1 MSVSIVWPLFPVRPG
16 VLRGA
21 FLGSLLGFLGI
32 TSVVLASPPAG
43 AVKAG
48 AAAAIR
54 FDPGT
59 SRATVPFENEGGLIF
74 VTLGVGASR
83 PLTFLL
89 DTGFD
94 DTILDAAVAKE
105 LHLAAKDQRKQAEP
119 GGAIETAT
127 LPPVELRLPGL
138 VIPDVRMLTLALG
151 ELSRVPGRRL
161 DGILG
166 HTVLSRFVLTVDYPG
181 QKLVFEDPG
190 RFAPASAGRALP
202 MTEEDRQ
209 VFVHALVKVAGHAP
223 VDGKFKIDT
232 AGLDVMGFN
241 NNFAQANHWDFPPEA
256 VIRAPGVA
264 AGGET
269 KGYLFRGEWVEL
281 GGHRF
286 ERPFLAAT
294 VDSGGFENR
303 PNAGTI
309 GAALLSR
316 FVVVFDYP
324 HGRLFLRPGP
334 GIKEPL
340 LHDSVGVMLRSSEDF
355 RSVEVFRILAG
366 SPAAA
371 AGLRE
376 GDRIVTVDG
385 QKPAR
390 LGEIWERFRHPGTHK
405 VEIERAGARQVL
417 TVAARPLLP

>member
-1 MSVSIVWPLFPVRPG
+1 MPIWIRSLFG
-16 VLRGA
+16 G
-21 FLGSLLGFLGI
+21 LLGVCVFA
-32 TSVVLASPPAG
+32 SAVKASPPAT
-43 AVKAG
+43 
-48 AAAAIR
+48 AAAR
-54 FDPGT
+54 FDAGT
-59 SRATVPFENEGGLIF
+59 TRATVSFENEGGLIF

-83 PLTFLL
+83 PLVFLL

-105 LHLAAKDQRKQAEP
+105 LGLVARDQRKQAEP
-119 GGAIETAT
+119 GGAVETAT
-127 LPPVELRLPGL
+127 LPPVEMRMPGL
-138 VIPDVRMLTLALG
+138 VIPEVRMQTLPLG
-151 ELSRVPGRRL
+151 ELSRVPGRRV

-166 HTVLSRFVLTVDYPG
+166 HTVLSRFVLTVDYRG
-181 QKLVFEDPG
+181 QRLVFEDPG
-190 RFAPASAGRALP
+190 HFAPAGAGSALP
-202 MTEEDRQ
+202 MVEEDRQ
-209 VFVHALVKVAGHAP
+209 VFVHALVKVAGHAA
-223 VDGKFKIDT
+223 VDGKFKLDT

-241 NNFAQANHWDFPPEA
+241 NNFARANHWDFSPEA
-256 VIRAPGVA
+256 VVRAPGVG

-269 KGYLFRGEWVEL
+269 QGYLFRGEWVEL

-286 ERPFLAAT
+286 ERPFLGVT

-309 GAALLSR
+309 GAALLGR

-334 GIKEPL
+334 GIREPL
-340 LHDSVGVMLRSSEDF
+340 LYDSVGVMMRSSADF
-355 RSVEVFRILAG
+355 RIVEVFRTLPG
-366 SPAAA
+366 SPAVA

-385 QKPAR
+385 QKVAR
-390 LGEIWERFRHPGTHK
+390 LGEIWERFRHPGTHR
-405 VEIERAGARQVL
+405 VEIERAGARQVV